1 MRHLLN
7 YPGCVYFLCF
17 EVLHDIQKFVVD
29 FWLITKCYLHLI
41 QIQQCVFHLGAAYSE
56 FQNAD
61 TTDLQLAQYFGK
73 GRHYAVFSSEVD
85 YTGRTTTI
93 SQVVS
98 EEPCDEARQV
108 QPAGLQKHQ
117 SGPEAG

>member
-73 GRHYAVFSSEVD
+73 GRHYAVFF
-85 YTGRTTTI
+85 

-98 EEPCDEARQV
+98 GEPCGEARQV
-108 QPAGLQKHQ
+108 HQLDSKKHR
-117 SGPEAG
+117 SDPEAG